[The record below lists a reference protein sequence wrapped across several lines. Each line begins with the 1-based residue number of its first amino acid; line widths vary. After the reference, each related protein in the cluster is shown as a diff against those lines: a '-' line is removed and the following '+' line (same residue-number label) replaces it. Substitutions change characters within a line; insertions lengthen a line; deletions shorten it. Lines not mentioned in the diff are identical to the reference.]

1 MAGEDTFDLSR
12 RVSVSAEAQARFG
25 HAGRLL
31 AIEKRNRERQMVS
44 DESSMVSDGYGA
56 PPPPPPGLMAA
67 TWQATLFLGVLTLI
81 LGIIVSFH
89 PTGSLNV
96 LAVLLGVLMIFSG
109 IFHLIRVFDPQELH
123 RVWLGIAGLLFIVI
137 GVVLIRHLHL
147 TRSLIGL
154 IIGITWIVQG
164 LTALIG
170 GISGG
175 AREGRAWWIIFGVV
189 SLIAGIVVA
198 SAPASSLTALAVLL
212 GIWFVVMGIFEIIGG
227 LLLRHAL
234 RTAPPTSA

>member
-1 MAGEDTFDLSR
+1 VITDDHGTRS
-12 RVSVSAEAQARFG
+12 SAPE
-25 HAGRLL
+25 
-31 AIEKRNRERQMVS
+31 MT
-44 DESSMVSDGYGA
+44 
-56 PPPPPPGLMAA
+56 AA
-67 TWQATLFLGVLTLI
+67 TWQATLFLGAATLI
-81 LGIIVSFH
+81 LGLIVSFH

-96 LAVLLGVLMIFSG
+96 IAVLLGILTIISG
-109 IFHLIRVFDPQELH
+109 IFHLIRVFDPAEPH

-154 IIGITWIVQG
+154 FIGITWIVQG

-175 AREGRAWWIIFGVV
+175 AREGRAFWIFFGVV

-198 SAPASSLTALAVLL
+198 VTPASSLNFLAVLV

-227 LLLRHAL
+227 LLLRRAL
-234 RTAPPTSA
+234 HRGGPTPA